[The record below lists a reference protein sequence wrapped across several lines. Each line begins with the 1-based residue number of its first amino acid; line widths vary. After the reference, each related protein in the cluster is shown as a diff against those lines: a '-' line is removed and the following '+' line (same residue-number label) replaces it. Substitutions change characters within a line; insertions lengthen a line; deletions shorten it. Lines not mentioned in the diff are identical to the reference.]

1 MSPRIPA
8 DCVLPDPAA
17 VHTVRSADGAELSV
31 EEYGREGAPLLV
43 LAHGWTCATTF
54 WAPVINRLVADFR
67 VIAYDQRGHGRSP
80 APADAAGYG
89 TDKLADD
96 LEAVLTAT
104 VPAGRRA
111 VVAGHSMGGMTIM
124 AAGGRPE
131 VAARTAANVL
141 VNTGPGELV
150 DELTVLPPFVR
161 GRALRRM
168 LSRPVLQSRLSLG
181 SVNGIS
187 RAALKYATMGPA
199 TPADRVEACAQVVHA
214 CPAKV
219 RYQWA
224 VVLDVLDVHAG
235 LARITAPTAVV
246 TSSNDKLTPPVH
258 SHRIFAA
265 LADPRGLLELPG
277 AGHMSPVERPAEVA
291 EEIRR
296 VAALVADDL
305 SADAVAF
312 SGAENSGAENVGAES
327 TAEVA
332 NTSASDHPS
341 PTATVEKT
349 A

>member
-17 VHTVRSADGAELSV
+17 VHTVRSADGAELNV

-54 WAPVINRLVADFR
+54 WAPVINRLVSDFR

-80 APADAAGYG
+80 APAGAAGYG
-89 TDKLADD
+89 TGKLAED

-111 VVAGHSMGGMTIM
+111 VVVGHSMGGMTIM

-141 VNTGPGELV
+141 VNTGAGELV
-150 DELTVLPPFVR
+150 DEQTVLPLFVR
-161 GRALRRM
+161 GRALRRL

-181 SVNGIS
+181 PINGIS
-187 RAALKYATMGPA
+187 RAVLKYATMGPA
-199 TPADRVEACAQVVHA
+199 TPPDRVEACAQVVHA
-214 CPAKV
+214 CPPKV
-219 RYQWA
+219 RHRWSI
-224 VVLDVLDVHAG
+224 VLDVLDVHAE
-235 LARITAPTAVV
+235 LARITAPTAVI

-258 SHRIFAA
+258 SRRIAAA
-265 LADPRGLLELPG
+265 LADPRGLLELDG
-277 AGHMSPVERPAEVA
+277 AGHMSPLERPAEVA
-291 EEIRR
+291 DEIRR
-296 VAALVADDL
+296 VAALVADEL
-305 SADAVAF
+305 LAGVVAF
-312 SGAENSGAENVGAES
+312 AGAES
-327 TAEVA
+327 TTDGAGA
-332 NTSASDHPS
+332 AASDHPS
-341 PTATVEKT
+341 PTVTVEKT